1 MMVHAQ
7 ASRDA
12 QPQAEP
18 AAILERLERL
28 IARDPDAALPRD
40 LLERESLW
48 KKLSPAEALRWAVL
62 AQAAGLMGVS
72 LGVLTW
78 INEAHPDH
86 EPGWRARLDLL
97 ETLGRSGEA
106 RELSALHS
114 RGWGS
119 TGPTPSGEGNG
130 GAVRAGA
137 SPRSVESP
145 GDPPPGRGSGDIDAP
160 FDSMRREE
168 EQLER
173 FLRLFQGREDCFARQ
188 WADRKSATQGYTP
201 VRRPMTAADVR
212 DHVRGLRT
220 YGIYLLQ
227 RDSRVR
233 LAVVDADLASR
244 FRSGAL
250 SAGDRDLVR
259 REKSYLLERLP
270 DLARR
275 AGLPCVVEFSGGK
288 GFHFWTFFRDP
299 VPAAAARQALQQV
312 ARRLEPDLSCFTLEV
327 FPKQDQLA
335 GKGLGNLVKLPLG
348 LHRGTGKR
356 SFFVHVA
363 DRSAEAQ
370 LSALDKVRLIPASQ
384 VTAPE
389 APLFKGR
396 VVPHPSLQSWTGGFP
411 ELSLLAERCAALGQV
426 LAGCRR
432 SRELSIREEK
442 ILMGTLGFLPR
453 GRALLHHVLQTLP
466 EYNPHLV
473 DYKLSRLRGT
483 PLGCRRIHSLLNM
496 ARDFCELPDRDG
508 YAHPLLHWPDWQKGT
523 APARAERI
531 VNLEDALENLKA
543 AIGTVQ
549 RFLQA
554 RPEPASP
561 GPAAAGTPAAAGEP

>member
-1 MMVHAQ
+1 MTVHAQ
-7 ASRDA
+7 ASKEI
-12 QPQAEP
+12 QPQVEP
-18 AAILERLERL
+18 AAVLERIERL
-28 IARDPDAALPRD
+28 IARDPDATLPRD

-48 KKLSPAEALRWAVL
+48 KKLSPAETLRWAVL
-62 AQAAGLMGVS
+62 AQAAGLMDVS
-72 LGVLTW
+72 LRVLTW
-78 INEAHPDH
+78 INETHPEH
-86 EPGWRARLDLL
+86 EPARRARLDLL
-97 ETLGRSGEA
+97 ETLGRAGEA
-106 RELSALHS
+106 ESLSA
-114 RGWGS
+114 GCPGGS
-119 TGPTPSGEGNG
+119 GTGGLTPSRAEDGRAAAAGGSPVSIQSSQG
-130 GAVRAGA
+130 GAH
-137 SPRSVESP
+137 
-145 GDPPPGRGSGDIDAP
+145 GRHPADIDAP

-168 EQLER
+168 EQLDR

-188 WADRKSATQGYTP
+188 WADRKNATQGYTP
-201 VRRPMTAADVR
+201 VRRPMTAADAR

-233 LAVVDADLASR
+233 VAVVDADLASR

-250 SAGDRDLVR
+250 SARDRDLVR

-270 DLARR
+270 ELSRR
-275 AGLPCVVEFSGGK
+275 SGLPCLVEFSGGK
-288 GFHFWTFFRDP
+288 GFHFWYFFQSP
-299 VPAAAARQALQQV
+299 VPAAAARQALQQA

-363 DRSAEAQ
+363 DRSVDAQ
-370 LSALDKVRLIPASQ
+370 LSALEKVQLIPADQ

-389 APLFKGR
+389 SPVFQGR
-396 VVPHPSLQSWTGGFP
+396 VVPHPSLQAWTGGFP

-432 SRELSIREEK
+432 SRQLSVREEK

-453 GRALLHHVLQTLP
+453 GRALLHHVLQSLP

-483 PLGCRRIHSLLNM
+483 PLGCRRIHSLLNLV
-496 ARDFCELPDRDG
+496 RDFCELPDEDG
-508 YAHPLLHWPDWQKGT
+508 YAHPLLHWPDWRKGT
-523 APARAERI
+523 APVRAERI
-531 VNLEDALENLKA
+531 VNLEDALENLKT

-554 RPEPASP
+554 RREPASP
-561 GPAAAGTPAAAGEP
+561 GRAAAVTPAAAGEP